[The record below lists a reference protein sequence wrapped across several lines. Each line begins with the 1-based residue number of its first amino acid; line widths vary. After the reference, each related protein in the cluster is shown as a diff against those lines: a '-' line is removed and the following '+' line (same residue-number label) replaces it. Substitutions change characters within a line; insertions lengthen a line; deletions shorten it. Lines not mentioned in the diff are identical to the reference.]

1 MNNVPALRG
10 RSSLVNIPAHH
21 GLEPVDG
28 SVIVNLLSDL

>member
-1 MNNVPALRG
+1 
-10 RSSLVNIPAHH
+10 LVNIPAHH